1 MTQSEREYE
10 LALHLQN
17 IHKGAN
23 WFYWIVGLSLVNVAL
38 SVFGADVHFII
49 GLGYAEV
56 AAGIMLLEGEG
67 VLIKVI
73 GAALAL
79 IVLSGFM
86 FIGRKAH
93 KPSKG
98 WFMAGIILYGLDT
111 LIYLYVTDILPALFH
126 LYVLYNLVM
135 GYRAIEPYNQA
146 LNYTTD
152 AVFTEAEVTTV
163 PVTDEV
169 AVQPAI
175 ESTTIDSNSTENSAT
190 ETPTNNV

>member
-73 GAALAL
+73 GAVLAL

-152 AVFTEAEVTTV
+152 AVFTDAEVTTV

>member
-23 WFYWIVGLSLVNVAL
+23 WFYWIVGLSLVNVVL
-38 SVFGADVHFII
+38 SAFGADVHFII
-49 GLGYAEV
+49 GLGYAELS
-56 AAGIMLLEGEG
+56 AAGLTLEGDSAI
-67 VLIKVI
+67 VKII
-73 GAALAL
+73 SAALTIL
-79 IVLSGFM
+79 VLCGFL

-93 KPSKG
+93 QPSKG
-98 WFMAGIILYGLDT
+98 WFMAGIILYGLDS

-163 PVTDEV
+163 PTTNEV
-169 AVQPAI
+169 AAQPAI
-175 ESTTIDSNSTENSAT
+175 DSTTTDSGTTESSTT
-190 ETPTNNV
+190 ETPTNNI